1 MSEDPKSNAD
11 KTSNTEKT
19 NIGEKTRRK
28 RISERLKA
36 LRERSRLLELELQ
49 NYTNSFFR
57 VCIFGSARIKPD
69 DINYTTT
76 FDLAKRL
83 GERGIDVLTGG
94 GPGLMEA
101 ANRGVLAGK
110 HEFGTGSRSFG
121 LTIELNK
128 FETASEHLDTKLH
141 HRRFSSRLDD
151 FMRLS
156 HAIIVVHGGIGTV
169 LELFFSWQL
178 IQVGHISERP
188 IILVDKKFWNPL
200 IEWVRDSLV
209 KKGLVSESD
218 LRWVYLVDTPEEA
231 MALIDKEHEKF
242 LAARK

>member
-1 MSEDPKSNAD
+1 MSEES
-11 KTSNTEKT
+11 S
-19 NIGEKTRRK
+19 GLEKTRRR
-28 RISERLKA
+28 RIGERLKA

-69 DINYTTT
+69 DINYKTT
-76 FDLAKRL
+76 FAIAKSL
-83 GERGIDVLTGG
+83 GEKGIDVLTGG

-101 ANRGVLAGK
+101 ANIGVLNGK
-110 HEFGTGSRSFG
+110 KEFGTNSRSYG

-128 FETASEHLDTKLH
+128 FESPSEHLDTKLH

-188 IILVDKKFWNPL
+188 IILVGKSFWGPL
-200 IEWVRDSLV
+200 IDWVRNYQVQL
-209 KKGLVSESD
+209 GLVNESEM
-218 LRWVYLVDTPEEA
+218 RWIYLVDTPEEA
-231 MALIDKEHEKF
+231 VAIVAKEHEKF
-242 LAARK
+242 LASKKESGK

>member
-1 MSEDPKSNAD
+1 MSEDS
-11 KTSNTEKT
+11 TL
-19 NIGEKTRRK
+19 EKTRRR

-57 VCIFGSARIKPD
+57 VCIFGSARIKHD
-69 DINYTTT
+69 DINYKTT
-76 FDLAKRL
+76 FEIARIL

-101 ANRGVLAGK
+101 ANKGVLDGRK
-110 HEFGTGSRSFG
+110 EHGTNSRSFG

-128 FETASEHLDTKLH
+128 FESPSEHIDTKLH

-169 LELFFSWQL
+169 LELFFTWQL

-188 IILVDKKFWNPL
+188 IILVGKDFWGPL
-200 IEWVRDSLV
+200 IDWVRNYQV
-209 KKGLVSESD
+209 KMGLVNESEI
-218 LRWVYLVDTPEEA
+218 RWIHLVDTPEEA
-231 MALIDKEHEKF
+231 VAIIDKEHEKF
-242 LAARK
+242 LASKKT